1 MATQSSIHPDSQ
13 AGGLVYEPFE
23 SSYVR
28 MILEAD
34 GIAWQDNVL
43 ASTAHWI
50 LLAGY
55 LVIPGT
61 FTSLQKSD
69 TVRNDLAENKT
80 GEWILNTIQNP
91 PLLAIACVL
100 FISGLAIIG
109 WLFWEYRGNYI
120 WLINRI
126 FM

>member
-1 MATQSSIHPDSQ
+1 MATQSSIIPNNQ
-13 AGGLVYEPFE
+13 ASGLTYEPFE
-23 SSYVR
+23 SNYVR
-28 MILEAD
+28 MIVEAD

-55 LVIPGT
+55 LVVPGT
-61 FTSLQKSD
+61 FTSLQKFD
-69 TVRNDLAENKT
+69 TIHNGLAEYEA

-91 PLLAIACVL
+91 PLLATACAL
-100 FISGLAIIG
+100 FVSGLAIMG

-120 WLINRI
+120 WLTNHI